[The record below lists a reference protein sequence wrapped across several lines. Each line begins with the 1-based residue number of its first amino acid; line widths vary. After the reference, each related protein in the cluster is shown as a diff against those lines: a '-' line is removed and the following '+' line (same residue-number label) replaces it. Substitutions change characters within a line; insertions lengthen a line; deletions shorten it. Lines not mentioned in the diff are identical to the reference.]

1 LEETLL
7 VDDGQALFA
16 DGRRVVTLV
25 AESEALEPVLD
36 VVGVFESLLLLEDS
50 LDYTVSIAGKV

>member
-1 LEETLL
+1 M

-36 VVGVFESLLLLEDS
+36 VVGVLESLLLLEDS